1 MKKSTSR
8 RDTSGGRSSTKR
20 AITKTLGIDLG
31 DRTSVVYG
39 LDVATGETT
48 GPMRIATSERAM
60 EGLFASFPRMR
71 VVIET
76 GTHCNWVARLAESF
90 GHEAVVAQSR
100 KVALIS
106 GNERKSDETDA
117 VLLAELGATRP
128 SLLYPVK
135 LRGEEAQAR
144 LAVLRARQAT
154 VDARTGLVCCA
165 RGMAKSLGHR
175 LPSCSADS
183 FHRKTWDGIPSEFE
197 AALRPLLI
205 VVARLTRTIR
215 RYDREVARMCR
226 EDRREAGRLAEVH
239 GVGELT
245 ALAFVLAVDDP
256 ARFASSRLAGA
267 YFGLVPRKDQS
278 GDADKQLRITKS
290 GDAMVRRL
298 LVQCA
303 HVILSDRGKDSA
315 LRRSGLAIAARG
327 GKNAKRRAVVAVARK
342 LAVLL
347 HALWRSGERYEP
359 LRGCRDAA

>member
-1 MKKSTSR
+1 MAKFTTRRASR
-8 RDTSGGRSSTKR
+8 KQARTM
-20 AITKTLGIDLG
+20 TLGIDLG
-31 DRTSVVYG
+31 DRASTVLG
-39 LDVATGETT
+39 LDAATGELL
-48 GPMRIATSERAM
+48 GPARIATTPEGMEAFL
-60 EGLFASFPRMR
+60 EGLPRMR

-76 GTHCNWVARLAESF
+76 GTHANWVARLAERL
-90 GHEAVVAQSR
+90 GHEVVVAQSR

-117 VLLAELGATRP
+117 RLLAEIGATRP

-135 LRGEEAQAR
+135 LRSERAQAQ
-144 LAVLRARQAT
+144 LAVLRAREAVVET
-154 VDARTGLVCCA
+154 RTRLVSCA
-165 RGMAKSLGHR
+165 RGLAKSQGHR
-175 LPSCSADS
+175 LPSSSAES
-183 FHRKTWDGIPSEFE
+183 FHRKAWDEIPAELE

-205 VVARLTRTIR
+205 VAARLTRTIR

-226 EDRREAGRLAEVH
+226 EERREAGRLAEVH

-256 ARFASSRLAGA
+256 KRFASSRLAGA

-278 GDADKQLRITKS
+278 GDTDKQLRITKC
-290 GDAMVRRL
+290 GDSMVRRL

-303 HVILSDRGKDSA
+303 HVILSERGKDSA
-315 LRRSGLAIAARG
+315 LRRRGLAMTERG

-347 HALWRSGERYEP
+347 HALWTSGETYEP